1 MSFFHF
7 FAEELK
13 SLNRKVM
20 PEKPVEVKKKPVE
33 KITKVLQCVNC
44 AYIDYTSQFRT
55 QEVND
60 LKNKIQCLE
69 NEKLVIEEQ
78 LQERD
83 AQDSEIVQTKKNGK
97 SYTDDL
103 RNAIFMCFEN
113 GVPITKLEKVIRG
126 VAKYL
131 TNKDLS
137 NFPDCHTCRNII
149 KPMQTLSKIEAASST
164 KVQSASSK
172 TQAASSKPLATSS
185 KTQVSSSKTPA
196 ASSKTHIA
204 SSKTQATTQVEKV
217 PNTNKENYR
226 TAGAPQSCIQDSP
239 EMGDVTDIPMAT
251 ESDPMVTHVHP
262 VATQA
267 HPVATQVLGDIHNLT
282 GSTLPS
288 YSSIS
293 LGTNVNHSTG
303 DQPFSP
309 YV

>member
-1 MSFFHF
+1 MQFELFFHF

-13 SLNRKVM
+13 SFNRKVM
-20 PEKPVEVKKKPVE
+20 PEKPVEVKKKPKKPVE

-60 LKNKIQCLE
+60 LNNKIQCLE
-69 NEKLVIEEQ
+69 NEKLLLGEQ

-137 NFPDCHTCRNII
+137 NFQIATHA
-149 KPMQTLSKIEAASST
+149 EASSNPC
-164 KVQSASSK
+164 KPCQR
-172 TQAASSKPLATSS
+172 SKPPHPRKSNPPLQRPSPPLQNPSLHLQRPKSALQR
-185 KTQVSSSKTPA
+185 TQLPL
-196 ASSKTHIA
+196 
-204 SSKTQATTQVEKV
+204 QR
-217 PNTNKENYR
+217 P
-226 TAGAPQSCIQDSP
+226 
-239 EMGDVTDIPMAT
+239 
-251 ESDPMVTHVHP
+251 
-262 VATQA
+262 
-267 HPVATQVLGDIHNLT
+267 
-282 GSTLPS
+282 TLPRQRHRLQLRWRKAQTRVKR
-288 YSSIS
+288 IMR
-293 LGTNVNHSTG
+293 LPALHSHACKT
-303 DQPFSP
+303 
-309 YV
+309 VK